1 MEWYYLSYWHYIT
14 CEYNVLVKFAAA
26 KTYRAISIAPALP
39 GKFQSCKV
47 DPDTIG
53 IWLSNSPG
61 ITIGDEKD
69 SRYNAMKKSS
79 FRAQTRKRTYCIG
92 EKRGKKS

>member
-1 MEWYYLSYWHYIT
+1 M
-14 CEYNVLVKFAAA
+14 VKFAAA

-47 DPDTIG
+47 DPDTTG